1 MTITD
6 GGVYVLT
13 GVHAD
18 DAVTITDG
26 TLNIS
31 KCYEGIEGQ
40 TIDISGGTIDIVS
53 SDDGLSAAG
62 GADQSG
68 FGGRGPDS
76 NGGNMGTPLHLPC
89 RGVLTFCFLL
99 YHRGGRF
106 TVHAR
111 VHERLHRAQLGG
123 RARAAGR
130 EQVQRDRAA
139 AWRECRLKVGG

>member
-1 MTITD
+1 MTTTD

-13 GVHAD
+13 GAHANGNVTVSGGSFAITTGDDGVHAD

-26 TLNIS
+26 TLDIS

-53 SDDGLSAAG
+53 SDDGLNAAG

-76 NGGNMGTPLHLPC
+76 SDGNMGTPPD
-89 RGVLTFCFLL
+89 GGK
-99 YHRGGRF
+99 GGRPG
-106 TVHAR
+106 
-111 VHERLHRAQLGG
+111 Q
-123 RARAAGR
+123 
-130 EQVQRDRAA
+130 
-139 AWRECRLKVGG
+139 

>member
-13 GVHAD
+13 GAHANGNVTVSGGSFAITTGD

-26 TLNIS
+26 TLDIS

-40 TIDISGGTIDIVS
+40 TIDISRSTIDIVS

-68 FGGRGPDS
+68 LGGRGPDS
-76 NGGNMGTPLHLPC
+76 FGGNMGTPLPLPC

-99 YHRGGRF
+99 YHRCGRLPIY
-106 TVHAR
+106 AR
-111 VHERLHRAQLGG
+111 VHERLDRAQLG
-123 RARAAGR
+123 
-130 EQVQRDRAA
+130 QP
-139 AWRECRLKVGG
+139 

>member
-76 NGGNMGTPLHLPC
+76 NGGNDD
-89 RGVLTFCFLL
+89 GV
-99 YHRGGRF
+99 
-106 TVHAR
+106 VDAE
-111 VHERLHRAQLGG
+111 V
-123 RARAAGR
+123 
-130 EQVQRDRAA
+130 VDD
-139 AWRECRLKVGG
+139 K

>member
-13 GVHAD
+13 GAHANGN
-18 DAVTITDG
+18 VTV
-26 TLNIS
+26 
-31 KCYEGIEGQ
+31 
-40 TIDISGGTIDIVS
+40 SGGTIDIVS

-76 NGGNMGTPLHLPC
+76 FGGNMGTPLPLPC

-99 YHRGGRF
+99 YHKYF
-106 TVHAR
+106 YSAT
-111 VHERLHRAQLGG
+111 L
-123 RARAAGR
+123 
-130 EQVQRDRAA
+130 
-139 AWRECRLKVGG
+139 

>member
-1 MTITD
+1 MD

-18 DAVTITDG
+18 GNVIV
-26 TLNIS
+26 
-31 KCYEGIEGQ
+31 
-40 TIDISGGTIDIVS
+40 SGGTIDIVS

-111 VHERLHRAQLGG
+111 VHERLDRAQLGG
-123 RARAAGR
+123 RARR
-130 EQVQRDRAA
+130 RS
-139 AWRECRLKVGG
+139 